1 MFALFLPVSPHTFLW
16 NDTKLVPEK
25 AFNSKL
31 EVCLHSDVIKAT
43 PNPVVISSGQKPR
56 LDSYDPLASTHP

>member
-1 MFALFLPVSPHTFLW
+1 MTQ
-16 NDTKLVPEK
+16 LVPEK